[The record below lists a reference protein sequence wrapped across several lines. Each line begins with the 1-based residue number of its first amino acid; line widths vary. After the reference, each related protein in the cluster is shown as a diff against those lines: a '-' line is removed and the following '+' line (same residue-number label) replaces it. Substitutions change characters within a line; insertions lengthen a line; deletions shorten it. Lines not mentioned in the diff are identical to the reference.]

1 MMGFNVIKS
10 GFLTLLEDAGRFG
23 FSDIG
28 ITTSG
33 VMDDYAYRSVNRL
46 LENNEDTNVLEITF
60 VGLKL
65 QSTLNSVICVCG
77 ADMGFKINAIE
88 MPLWKTLRIKKDD
101 IIEFTHHENGQR
113 VYLGV
118 KDGFI
123 IKKEFNSN
131 ATTLR
136 EKIGG
141 VNGGRIIDG
150 DFLPCNPYMQKL
162 NNMLIPSLI
171 PQYENHLTLRV
182 ILGYQEEYF
191 SKEEKKKFFN
201 QTFTISNE
209 FNRMGC
215 KLKGKAIVPRQGGII
230 SEGITFGA
238 IQIPND
244 GQPIILLKE
253 RQTIGGY
260 PKIGSVL
267 SIDCYKLS
275 QMQPNMTI
283 TFQEISLET
292 AQEKQKKYYA
302 IFK

>member
-1 MMGFNVIKS
+1 MRGFNVIKS
-10 GFLTLLEDAGRFG
+10 GFLTLLEDSGRFG

-28 ITTSG
+28 ITPSG
-33 VMDDYAYRSVNRL
+33 VMDDYAYRSVNKL
-46 LENNEDTNVLEITF
+46 LNNEDTNVLEITF

-65 QSTLNSVICVCG
+65 QSTLNTIICVCG
-77 ADMGFKINAIE
+77 ADMGFKINGID
-88 MPLWKTLRIKKDD
+88 MPLWKTLQIKKDD
-101 IIEFTHHENGQR
+101 IIEFTHHINGQR
-113 VYLGV
+113 AYLGV

-141 VNGGRIIDG
+141 ISGERIMNG
-150 DFLPCNPYMQKL
+150 DFLPCNPCELKL

-171 PQYENHLTLRV
+171 PKYENHLTLRV

-191 SKEEKKKFFN
+191 SKEQKGSFFT

-215 KLKGKAIVPRQGGII
+215 KLKGKMIIPRQGGII
-230 SEGITFGA
+230 SEGISFGS

-260 PKIGSVL
+260 PKIGTVL
-267 SIDCYKLS
+267 PIDCYKLS

-283 TFQEISLET
+283 NFEEISLKK
-292 AQEKQKKYYA
+292 AQEKQKKYLTL
-302 IFK
+302 FN